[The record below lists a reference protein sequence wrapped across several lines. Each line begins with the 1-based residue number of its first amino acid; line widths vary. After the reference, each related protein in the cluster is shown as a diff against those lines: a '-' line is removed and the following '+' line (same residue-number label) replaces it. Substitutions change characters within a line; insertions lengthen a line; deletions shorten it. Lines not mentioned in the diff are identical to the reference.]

1 MSKPNAKQKLYE
13 LAIDSIGDPY
23 GKPMK
28 EILSAK
34 YPHLSDV
41 GRAKVKEALEMREKL
56 IDDHNQAL
64 KEIYDALGV

>member
-1 MSKPNAKQKLYE
+1 MNKPNAKQKLYN
-13 LAIDSIGDPY
+13 LAIDSIGDPW

-34 YPHLSDV
+34 YPYLSDA
-41 GRAKVKEALEMREKL
+41 GRAKVKDALEMREKL

-64 KEIYDALGV
+64 RDIYDALGV